1 MEKLKEI
8 LLEKSNFYVFEDY
21 DEEIGSK
28 VYQYLIT
35 GKLFNITYDCSY
47 YSLIKEEINK
57 NYLIDL
63 AHKIII
69 NQLGEKKL
77 LEIIFNF

>member
-1 MEKLKEI
+1 MEKLEDF
-8 LLEKSNFYVFEDY
+8 LLQKSNFYLCEDY
-21 DEEIGSK
+21 DEEIGCK

-35 GKLFNITYDCSY
+35 GEIFKINYQTSY

-63 AHKIII
+63 AQKIII

-77 LEIIFNF
+77 LELLFI

>member
-21 DEEIGSK
+21 DEEIDSK

-35 GKLFNITYDCSY
+35 GEIFKINYQTSY

-63 AHKIII
+63 AQKIII

-77 LEIIFNF
+77 LELLFI